1 MRYDFVLATDLDG
14 TFLGGSDAQRATLY
28 RFLETQ
34 HDTSLLVFVTGRDL
48 DFIRSLFDEPGF
60 PRPDYIIG
68 DVGTTVVRGD
78 SFEPLSEVQDWVEA
92 RWQNANDRVKAML
105 KDEPSLRLQD
115 VDPERRVSYYYEP
128 ASLRPETIDKITSAG
143 FDCIT
148 SADVYLDVM
157 PKGVAKGPT
166 LLKFIEALGLH
177 KDDVVTAGDT
187 LNDLSLFQTDL
198 QGIAM
203 GNSEEKLVA
212 AIQEL
217 DNIYHSPEPG
227 AAGILDGLQ
236 HFGKID
242 PEAVPSETVP
252 SELEKSL

>member
-1 MRYDFVLATDLDG
+1 LGYDFVLATDLDG
-14 TFLGGSDAQRATLY
+14 TFLGGSDAQRETLY

-34 HDTSLLVFVTGRDL
+34 RDNSLLVFVTGRDL

-68 DVGTTVVRGD
+68 DVGTTIVHGD
-78 SFEPLSEVQDWVEA
+78 TFEPLSEVQDWVAA
-92 RWQNANDRVKAML
+92 RWQNANARVKAML
-105 KDEPSLRLQD
+105 EGEPGLRLQN

-128 ASLRPETIDKITSAG
+128 ASLQPDTVQKITDAG

-148 SADVYLDVM
+148 SADIYLDVM

-166 LLKFIEALGLH
+166 LLRFIEALDLH

-203 GNSEEKLVA
+203 GNSEEKLAA
-212 AIQEL
+212 AIKEL
-217 DNIYHSPEPG
+217 DNVYHSPKPG

-242 PEAVPSETVP
+242 LADVP

>member
-14 TFLGGSDAQRATLY
+14 TFLGGSDAQRETLY

-34 HDTSLLVFVTGRDL
+34 RDNSLLVFVTGRDL
-48 DFIRSLFDEPGF
+48 TFIRSLFDEPGF

-68 DVGTTVVRGD
+68 DVGTTVVHGNT
-78 SFEPLSEVQDWVEA
+78 FEPLSEVQDWVA
-92 RWQNANDRVKAML
+92 SRWQNANARVKAML
-105 KDEPSLRLQD
+105 AGEPGLRLQN
-115 VDPERRVSYYYEP
+115 VNPERRVSYYYEP
-128 ASLRPETIDKITSAG
+128 ALLQPDTVQKITDAG

-148 SADVYLDVM
+148 SADIYLDVM

-166 LLKFIEALGLH
+166 LLRFIEALDLYQ
-177 KDDVVTAGDT
+177 DDVVTAGDT
-187 LNDLSLFQTDL
+187 LNDLSLFQTEL
-198 QGIAM
+198 PGIAM
-203 GNSEEKLVA
+203 GNAEEKLVA
-212 AIQEL
+212 AIQTLE
-217 DNIYHSPEPG
+217 NVYHSPKPG

-242 PEAVPSETVP
+242 LADVP

>member
-14 TFLGGSDAQRATLY
+14 TFLGGSDEQRATLY

-34 HDTSLLVFVTGRDL
+34 RDSSLLVFVTGRDL
-48 DFIRSLFDEPGF
+48 DFIRSLLDEPGF

-68 DVGTTVVRGD
+68 DVGTTIVHGD
-78 SFEPLSEVQDWVEA
+78 TFEPLPDVQDWVA
-92 RWQNANDRVKAML
+92 SRWQNANDRVKAML
-105 KDEPSLRLQD
+105 EGEPSLRLQD

-128 ASLRPETIDKITSAG
+128 ASLRPETIDKITAAG

-148 SADVYLDVM
+148 SADTYLDVM
-157 PKGVAKGPT
+157 PKGIAKGPT

-187 LNDLSLFQTDL
+187 LNDLSLFQTEL

-212 AIQEL
+212 AIRDL
-217 DNIYHSPEPG
+217 PNVYHSPEPG

-236 HFGKID
+236 HFGKISAEQIAPTQHD
-242 PEAVPSETVP
+242 PE
-252 SELEKSL
+252 LENTA